1 MTHTL
6 KSNDCRVCVRRI
18 IDVCVFASFPV
29 GRYQYFSCVCVCVCV
44 RERLHGALSVWCT
57 DDEMCFRSISTISV

>member
-1 MTHTL
+1 MCACLHP
-6 KSNDCRVCVRRI
+6 
-18 IDVCVFASFPV
+18 FPWD
-29 GRYQYFSCVCVCVCV
+29 GINTSRVCVCVCV